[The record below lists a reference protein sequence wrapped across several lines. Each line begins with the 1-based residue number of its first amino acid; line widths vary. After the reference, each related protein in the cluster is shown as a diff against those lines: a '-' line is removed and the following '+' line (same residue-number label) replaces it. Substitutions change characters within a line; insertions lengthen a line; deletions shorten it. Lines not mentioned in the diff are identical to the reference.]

1 MSQHIKNYN
10 YREIENK
17 WEQSLSDAGTEDEG
31 ASETYYKCQCMP
43 ILQPQE
49 ISVAD
54 FRGRLLADVWARY
67 RCMQGEDVLSL
78 PDDVTM
84 NQDAV
89 QWIEP
94 VIGRLECE
102 GYLLWEK
109 EEGENIY
116 GTLLLEHYIDAL
128 KKDLS
133 LVMIPESVANMQLDW
148 LNRSD
153 RIVLRNPRE
162 QIFLALQF
170 LYGQGEGVRY
180 RPVDFYVNGTTH
192 ATRRLILSR
201 FLSKVLYDWNMV
213 DFKEPFL
220 EIVSVGNITG
230 EDGKKMDFAR
240 GNAVNPV
247 FLENDYGKDALRLYL
262 LFVAPMRQDFAWDE
276 DGLEGIYHFLTKLW
290 NLVANGNDLSESV
303 TKEQQELCREM
314 TEVLSDRYLQYKF
327 NTVVSGL
334 MEYNNRMIRLA
345 REGALEKATVECY
358 LKFLAPCAPY
368 LAQELWH
375 MLGNESSL
383 LHGLHQH

>member
-109 EEGENIY
+109 KEGENIY

-133 LVMIPESVANMQLDW
+133 LVMIPEFVANMQLDW

-153 RIVLRNPRE
+153 RIVLKNPRE

-201 FLSKVLYDWNMV
+201 FLTKVLYDWNMV

-240 GNAVNPV
+240 GNAANPV

>member
-109 EEGENIY
+109 KEGENIY

-153 RIVLRNPRE
+153 RIVLKNPRE

-180 RPVDFYVNGTTH
+180 CPVDFYVNGTTH

-201 FLSKVLYDWNMV
+201 FLTKVLYDWNMV

-240 GNAVNPV
+240 GNAANPV